1 MNKKI
6 GRNDPCPCGSG
17 KKFKKCCES
26 KMIGKKYLA
35 HKVESVDQTST
46 KISSLS
52 SVIPSS
58 ISDPIER
65 FAEKQKKLDL
75 EKKEI
80 TIEKGNEDSDK
91 TEKTP
96 KKATTTPKKRATK
109 KTKTENS

>member
-17 KKFKKCCES
+17 KKFKKCCEN

-35 HKVESVDQTST
+35 HKVETVDQTST

-52 SVIPSS
+52 SVIPAS
-58 ISDPIER
+58 ISDPMER
-65 FAEKQKKLDL
+65 LAEKQKKLDV

-80 TIEKGNEDSDK
+80 TLEQEKKDSEKSEKKPKIATK
-91 TEKTP
+91 TQ
-96 KKATTTPKKRATK
+96 KKRTTK
-109 KTKTENS
+109 KTTTEK